1 MHTDGT
7 GIEPLSGTS
16 VISCIDLF
24 NAYRNV
30 SKPLCELP
38 LLDISDSES
47 AMRGTRVLTKTVF
60 VDGIMRIDR
69 SSFGKSYISLRE
81 EESMP

>member
-47 AMRGTRVLTKTVF
+47 AMRG
-60 VDGIMRIDR
+60 IDKN
-69 SSFGKSYISLRE
+69 SFRRWDNVNGSLFFRKKLYNIA
-81 EESMP
+81 